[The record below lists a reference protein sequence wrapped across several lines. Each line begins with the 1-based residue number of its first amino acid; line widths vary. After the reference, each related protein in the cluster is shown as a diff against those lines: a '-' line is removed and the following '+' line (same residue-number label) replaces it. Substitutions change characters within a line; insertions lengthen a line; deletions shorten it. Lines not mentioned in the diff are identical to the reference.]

1 LHLTKEKKLS
11 YYIGLSLISYVVYA
25 YCITLKRELISENKE
40 EEEKKLKRFPKRKKN
55 NIIDC
60 TRNDD
65 KKKKENDNIEEKAFD
80 VAIIGG
86 GFAGLSSALLLG
98 RYIRPTVIFD
108 SGNTRN
114 STTRQ
119 IHGYLGYENVCP
131 TQLIKKAW
139 KDVMQYRSI
148 TVINEKIE
156 KVSKCKDFFLLTTDK
171 KRISIKSRYVIIA
184 TGIEDIKPS
193 IKNFVKFDGNGAWH
207 CPHCD
212 GFQSTGKRLIIIS
225 SGDKAINYAKEF
237 LGWTEDITLFIN
249 DSYQIKIEE
258 LDEAKK
264 LKIKVIQNDIPVKIN
279 VNKKGS
285 ITGIVCKSGRL
296 YLGDVIFYYI
306 GYKVRNQIARQ
317 LGCGVDDQGFV
328 KVNNMQ
334 QTTIPNVYAVGDIAT
349 DRHYVVLATASGALA
364 AISIYESLLKH
375 AIKRKHD

>member
-1 LHLTKEKKLS
+1 MLCILYNIKKE
-11 YYIGLSLISYVVYA
+11 SLI
-25 YCITLKRELISENKE
+25 LENKE
-40 EEEKKLKRFPKRKKN
+40 EKKLETFGKREKN
-55 NIIDC
+55 NIIDG
-60 TRNDD
+60 TRKDS
-65 KKKKENDNIEEKAFD
+65 KEKENSNNEVWGSSFD

-114 STTRQ
+114 SVTRQ
-119 IHGYLGYENVCP
+119 VHGYLGNENVCP

-148 TVINEKIE
+148 KVINEKIE
-156 KVSKCKDFFLLTTDK
+156 KVSKYKDIFLLTTA
-171 KRISIKSRYVIIA
+171 KRSYIKCRYVIMA

-225 SGDKAINYAKEF
+225 SSDKGINYAKEF
-237 LGWTEDITLFIN
+237 LGWTEDITLFTN
-249 DSYQIKIEE
+249 DIYKIKLEE

-264 LKIKVIQNDIPVKIN
+264 LKIKIVQNDIPVKIT

-285 ITGIVCKSGRL
+285 MTGVVCKSGRL
-296 YLGDVIFYYI
+296 YLGDIIFYYI

-317 LGCGVDDQGFV
+317 LGCEVDDQGFV
-328 KVNNMQ
+328 KVNKMQ

-349 DRHYVVLATASGALA
+349 DRHYVVLAVASGALA
-364 AISIYESLLKH
+364 AISIYETLIRD
-375 AIKRKHD
+375 AIERKYDEEWHKKRLNSFNNGR

>member
-1 LHLTKEKKLS
+1 MHLTKEKKLS
-11 YYIGLSLISYVVYA
+11 YYTGLSLISYVVYA

-40 EEEKKLKRFPKRKKN
+40 QEKKLKRFPKRKKN

-60 TRNDD
+60 TRNDG
-65 KKKKENDNIEEKAFD
+65 KKKENDNNEEKAFD

-171 KRISIKSRYVIIA
+171 KRISIKSRYVIMA

-334 QTTIPNVYAVGDIAT
+334 QTTIPNVYAVGDIST

>member
-1 LHLTKEKKLS
+1 
-11 YYIGLSLISYVVYA
+11 
-25 YCITLKRELISENKE
+25 
-40 EEEKKLKRFPKRKKN
+40 
-55 NIIDC
+55 
-60 TRNDD
+60 
-65 KKKKENDNIEEKAFD
+65 
-80 VAIIGG
+80 
-86 GFAGLSSALLLG
+86 
-98 RYIRPTVIFD
+98 
-108 SGNTRN
+108 
-114 STTRQ
+114 
-119 IHGYLGYENVCP
+119 
-131 TQLIKKAW
+131 
-139 KDVMQYRSI
+139 MQYRSI

-171 KRISIKSRYVIIA
+171 KRISIKCRYVIMA
-184 TGIEDIKPS
+184 TGIEDIKPN